1 MILIATKMI
10 LWLCITVHKA
20 GGFWHQTC
28 QHSSQPRWL
37 SWSYFLFPF
46 VVYAIWKFVG
56 LVQNATICPKMSPKN
71 PTGILDFAS
80 LDLTTSCSH
89 CSLAVVVAASGP
101 SLFQNLCTPY
111 VTVASSPTS
120 PILGKRWSSIL
131 EACPAQRSCVLRRM
145 CVCKCMYVSNLL
157 LNVNFH
163 FVGISSAGICFVR
176 SMV

>member
-1 MILIATKMI
+1 MILIAAKMI
-10 LWLCITVHKA
+10 LWLCSTVHKA

-56 LVQNATICPKMSPKN
+56 LVQNATICPEMSPKN

-89 CSLAVVVAASGP
+89 CSLAVLVAASGEGFFIFFLP
-101 SLFQNLCTPY
+101 LMCQFSNQPNLRQAMVLYPGG
-111 VTVASSPTS
+111 VP
-120 PILGKRWSSIL
+120 
-131 EACPAQRSCVLRRM
+131 CPAQLYLEENVCV
-145 CVCKCMYVSNLL
+145 
-157 LNVNFH
+157 
-163 FVGISSAGICFVR
+163 
-176 SMV
+176 